1 MNATVNLP
9 TILRQHT
16 GGLKKIQA
24 AGSTVGEVFR
34 SLGAD
39 YPALAEQLTDPSG
52 NLPVFVNVFLDD
64 EDIRYLDGLETSV
77 DSGADITI
85 LPAVAGGA
93 R

>member
-1 MNATVNLP
+1 MSTTVNLP

-16 GGLKKIQA
+16 GGAKRVEA
-24 AGSTVGEVFR
+24 SGATVGEVFR

-39 YPALAEQLTDPSG
+39 YPKLVEQLTDPDG
-52 NLPVFVNVFLDD
+52 KLPVFVNVFLDD
-64 EDIRYLDGLETSV
+64 EDIRYLDGLETAI
-77 DSGADITI
+77 DSGSDITI